1 MCIRTDAQPGLRE
14 RLGGRWAI
22 SLAGYLILCV
32 GLFVTLLANE
42 AGATTSVRGAVAWLG
57 IGIGGCLVLGAY
69 LLVLDR
75 FTPYARRRE
84 RTVPLWVLIIGTTG
98 AGVVLGVAIGVLAA
112 LAGQHTSEGVVER
125 VAGYVIIGVWIG
137 LGLIL
142 LLDGIDRSRRR
153 RDALIERQVGLELA
167 ALQQTLLID
176 ELRARAEADVASEL
190 AAARDEV
197 GRRLDAVAAGPPT
210 ADDAQVSSMM
220 RDVASGQVR
229 DLSRQL
235 WDTAARTYPTAPWW
249 TVLSSTIRREPLR
262 PIALLVIYVLGNLT
276 ALTGEFGTSTGLAM
290 LGLVSLEIVV
300 VTFVA
305 NRLMRRFPRW
315 HAPLFIAGAFM
326 LQAYLVPMA
335 LWRDSVVAGSGSVS
349 WALTQLVAGLA
360 LIVATSAV
368 GSWVHVQ
375 GALERAY
382 ERDLD
387 QARVRSIA
395 RSRAVAELARDLSRQ
410 LHGSVQSTLVACAAM
425 SEQAVVQGDSAQ
437 LRATLME
444 AHRVLSAAVGP
455 GGAEAPLGLGDEV
468 RRKAALWD
476 GICQVTVRID
486 PSLDRSD
493 VQCEAAGRVV
503 EEALANAVRHGG
515 ATAIGIT
522 VAPAGPTDVRV
533 TIDDNGSGSPADA
546 VPGLGSAVLDEAT
559 SGRWSLQAL
568 SGAGARVQAVVSR

>member
-1 MCIRTDAQPGLRE
+1 MCIPAEAHPGLRE

-22 SLAGYLILCV
+22 SVQGYLILCA
-32 GLFVTLLANE
+32 GLFLTLLANE
-42 AGATTSVRGAVAWLG
+42 AGATNSVRGAIAWLG
-57 IGIGGCLVLGAY
+57 IGLGGCLVLGAY

-84 RTVPLWVLIIGTTG
+84 RTVPLWVLMVGTAG
-98 AGVVLGVAIGVLAA
+98 AGVVLGVAIGLLAA
-112 LAGQHTSEGVVER
+112 LVGQATSEGVLQR

-167 ALQQTLLID
+167 ALQQTLLVD
-176 ELRARAEADVASEL
+176 ELRSQAVASVESDL
-190 AAARDEV
+190 AAARDDV
-197 GRRLDAVAAGPPT
+197 ARRLDAMDAGPPGP
-210 ADDAQVSSMM
+210 DDTQVAAML

-229 DLSRQL
+229 ALSRHL
-235 WDTAARTYPTAPWW
+235 WDTAARTYPKAPWW
-249 TVLSSTIRREPLR
+249 TVLASTIRREPLR
-262 PIALLVIYVLGNLT
+262 PIALLAIYVLGNVT

-315 HAPLFIAGAFM
+315 HAPLFIAGALM

-425 SEQAVVQGDSAQ
+425 SEQAVTQGDSAQ
-437 LRATLME
+437 LRTTLME
-444 AHRVLSAAVGP
+444 AHRALSASAAGLGDEPV
-455 GGAEAPLGLGDEV
+455 PLGLAAEV
-468 RRKAALWD
+468 RRKAGLWEGLCD
-476 GICQVTVRID
+476 ITVRID
-486 PSLDRSD
+486 PALD
-493 VQCEAAGRVV
+493 AASAPVAAVGRVV
-503 EEALANAVRHGG
+503 EEAISNAIRHGG
-515 ATAIGIT
+515 ATAIT
-522 VAPAGPTDVRV
+522 VAVAPAEPAGVRL
-533 TIDDNGSGSPADA
+533 TIDDNGTGRPAGA
-546 VPGLGSAVLDEAT
+546 TPGLGSAVLDEAT
-559 SGRWSLQAL
+559 ARRWSLERL
-568 SGAGARVQAVVSR
+568 PRGERMLAVVSH